1 MYPDLDPIALQE
13 PQECRL
19 KRLTDIEAY
28 LLAEAKFAKGLQ
40 KSETIQYNHKHCG
53 YKSKTS
59 TAINGEVSIAIFER
73 GVGWLVGIA
82 LSGASPLFSLVAA
95 IARISFQLFT
105 RKQ

>member
-1 MYPDLDPIALQE
+1 MKQ
-13 PQECRL
+13 
-19 KRLTDIEAY
+19 
-28 LLAEAKFAKGLQ
+28 
-40 KSETIQYNHKHCG
+40 SNTIT
-53 YKSKTS
+53 SIVDTSLITS

-82 LSGASPLFSLVAA
+82 LSGALFSLVAA

>member
-1 MYPDLDPIALQE
+1 MDTSLI
-13 PQECRL
+13 
-19 KRLTDIEAY
+19 
-28 LLAEAKFAKGLQ
+28 
-40 KSETIQYNHKHCG
+40 
-53 YKSKTS
+53 TS

-105 RKQ
+105 RKQQKHDAIKLLV

>member
-1 MYPDLDPIALQE
+1 M
-13 PQECRL
+13 
-19 KRLTDIEAY
+19 KR
-28 LLAEAKFAKGLQ
+28 
-40 KSETIQYNHKHCG
+40 SNTIT
-53 YKSKTS
+53 SIVDTSLITS

-82 LSGASPLFSLVAA
+82 LSDASPLFSLVAA

>member
-1 MYPDLDPIALQE
+1 M
-13 PQECRL
+13 
-19 KRLTDIEAY
+19 KR
-28 LLAEAKFAKGLQ
+28 
-40 KSETIQYNHKHCG
+40 SNTIT
-53 YKSKTS
+53 SIVDTSLITS

>member
-1 MYPDLDPIALQE
+1 MDTSLI
-13 PQECRL
+13 
-19 KRLTDIEAY
+19 
-28 LLAEAKFAKGLQ
+28 
-40 KSETIQYNHKHCG
+40 
-53 YKSKTS
+53 TS

>member
-1 MYPDLDPIALQE
+1 M
-13 PQECRL
+13 
-19 KRLTDIEAY
+19 KR
-28 LLAEAKFAKGLQ
+28 
-40 KSETIQYNHKHCG
+40 SNTIT
-53 YKSKTS
+53 SIVDTSLITS

-73 GVGWLVGIA
+73 GVGSLVGIA